1 MGSENEL
8 HVVFGSG
15 AVGLSVARILLAEGK
30 RVRIVNRSGKAQI
43 TGNVEIARGDAA
55 NAEQAREVCQGA
67 HVVYHCA
74 GAPYTDWPTLFP
86 PIQRGVIAGAAAA
99 NARLVVAENLYM
111 YGPVTGSLTEDLPY
125 AARTRKGRVRAQMA
139 EELME
144 AHNKGIVRATAGR
157 ASDFYGPFAREQ
169 GIFGDRI
176 LRPLLAGKKVQVIGN
191 LDVPHTYTY
200 VEDFARGLVLLGAH
214 DEALGQAWHIPN
226 APTMSTR
233 EMLTL
238 FFEEA
243 GLPPKMGTI
252 PDGMIKA
259 LGYVNP
265 LLREVAEMLYE
276 FREPFVVDSSKF
288 VRTFGDIATPH
299 RQAVSQTLSWFREQ
313 FSAQAPA

>member
-1 MGSENEL
+1 MESKNKL

-15 AVGLSVARILLAEGK
+15 AVGLGVARILLAEGK
-30 RVRIVNRSGKAQI
+30 QVRIVNRSGKAQI
-43 TGNVEIARGDAA
+43 KGEVEITKADASD
-55 NAEQAREVCQGA
+55 AEQTRKVCQGA
-67 HVVYHCA
+67 EVVYNCA
-74 GAPYTDWPTLFP
+74 GAGYTDWATLFP
-86 PIQRGVIAGAAAA
+86 PIQRGIIAGAAAT
-99 NARLVVAENLYM
+99 NAKLVVAENLYM
-111 YGPVTGSLTEDLPY
+111 YGAVTGPMTENLPH
-125 AARTRKGRVRAQMA
+125 APSTRKGRVRAQMT

-144 AHNKGIVRATAGR
+144 AHQKGIVRATAGR

-176 LRPLLAGKKVQVIGN
+176 LRPLLAGKKVSVTGK
-191 LDVPHTYTY
+191 LDVLHTYTY
-200 VEDFARGLVLLGAH
+200 VEDFSRGLVLLGAH

-226 APTMSTR
+226 APTITTR
-233 EMLTL
+233 QMLTI

-243 GLPPKMGTI
+243 GLPPKLGTV

-288 VRTFGDIATPH
+288 VHTFGDIATPH
-299 RQAVSQTLSWFREQ
+299 RQAVSQTLNWFREQ
-313 FSAQAPA
+313 FSTQATA